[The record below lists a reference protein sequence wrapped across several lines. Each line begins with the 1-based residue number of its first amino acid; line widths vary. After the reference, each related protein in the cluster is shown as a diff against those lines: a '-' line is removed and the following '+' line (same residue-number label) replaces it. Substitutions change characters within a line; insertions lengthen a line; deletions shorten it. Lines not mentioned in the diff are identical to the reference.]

1 MNKQTVIPSVQIP
14 PVTQSLNPLAMGGFY
29 FGYLPWEEQRATL
42 WSALE
47 TAVSK
52 GINHLDT
59 TTDYAEGQ
67 SERPLG
73 EFLSDTDY

>member
-1 MNKQTVIPSVQIP
+1 MNEQTVIPSVQIP

-29 FGYLPWEEQRATL
+29 FGSDPWEEQRATL

-59 TTDYAEGQ
+59 ATDYGEGQ